1 MSDTTTIKT
10 YHGLYKLSNDN
21 FELDI
26 SIMGKIPYIY
36 IYPKDTDGKR
46 SSAILK
52 FIIYERLVDKITD
65 RIDRQLQNDQFDI
78 IELTVYQN
86 RVKVNEGEDPN
97 RVPNK
102 CVILNINIT
111 DDDAILT
118 MRFIGLDNKKHD
130 LSFSLKSS
138 ITMYAKDEYQEYS
151 DNPNKL
157 KVIDGV
163 SIFNNFLKDKLRQ
176 LLINTIE
183 SSSFTTDNN

>member
-21 FELDI
+21 NELDI
-26 SIMGKIPYIY
+26 SIMGQIPYIY

-46 SSAILK
+46 ASAILK
-52 FIIYERLVDKITD
+52 FIIYDRLID
-65 RIDRQLQNDQFDI
+65 RITNRIDKQLQNNQFSI
-78 IELTVYQN
+78 IEFTVYQN
-86 RVKVNEGEDPN
+86 RIRVNEGEDPN

-118 MRFIGLDNKKHD
+118 LKFIGLDNNKHEIP
-130 LSFSLKSS
+130 FSLKSS
-138 ITMYAKDEYQEYS
+138 VTMYAKDEYQEYS

-163 SIFNNFLKDKLRQ
+163 SIFNNFLKDRLRK
-176 LLINTIE
+176 LLINAIE
-183 SSSFTTDNN
+183 SSSFTVKND